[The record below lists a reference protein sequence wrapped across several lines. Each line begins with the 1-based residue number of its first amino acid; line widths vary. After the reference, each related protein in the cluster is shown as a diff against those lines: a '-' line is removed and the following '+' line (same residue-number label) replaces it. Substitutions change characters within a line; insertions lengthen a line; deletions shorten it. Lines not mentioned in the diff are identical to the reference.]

1 MTPRSRFTAYCS
13 DPTCLGWDGVE
24 VLYTGDTWEEPGENV
39 PNECPHCSG
48 PLTDQHE
55 LDVENAVADLLEALD
70 AAHLLPSGLKVN
82 ELELVRAVITEL
94 RRQHKRAKTHE
105 LAKTLNTCG
114 RCHGR
119 GEIVVATRGVG
130 GGCVNDDWDV
140 CTACNGTGRPA
151 LGRTA

>member
-94 RRQHKRAKTHE
+94 RRQAQRAKARE
-105 LAKTLNTCG
+105 LAKTLNTCH
-114 RCHGR
+114 RCQGR
-119 GEIVVATRGVG
+119 GEIVISSRHVG
-130 GGCVNDDWDV
+130 GGCINDDWDV
-140 CTACNGTGRPA
+140 CPVCHGTGRPV